1 MSRPIHTFSER
12 LEQVVR
18 LAPGLRVVALGD
30 VLMGCS
36 PQESLEAAPAL
47 LELAAETVFDD
58 QSRAVRIFRATRLI
72 PWLEARFRRRSLA
85 AVAQLARVYCRLCD
99 EHRRL
104 ARTLG
109 AGSWKV
115 VVGPL
120 ATDPAPDARRSLALL
135 AEESG
140 DPDLFQILPPLI
152 VDRRAE
158 VAAQAERA
166 LVRLAV
172 SCSGLADEPESDVS
186 GGADALR
193 LALAQALATFPEHRR
208 RGALV
213 GVLALSRGP
222 MIFREDAGSGAE
234 RLASVLASL
243 DPGIASALKTVLN
256 VTKLPLA
263 GRRAMEWLRY
273 PGYRSACERRLGA
286 QGTPI
291 EKALVFDAAH
301 LLVHPRR
308 RERWA
313 RVAGGDSRDRGVW
326 PSAGAMSRWPEGS
339 RWGVSFALANHPNPV
354 PPEIA
359 AGIITDRS
367 PRVRLTATHC
377 GDVTLQSELGLDG
390 DPRVAHAACVQ
401 SLTRRDAGVA
411 PPSPRLTC
419 LLARSPHE
427 AVRASARALAQGP
440 GLKSLAGAAN
450 DPVAF
455 AAAMRE
461 ELKGDATRQLAAL
474 SLVRKLGLA
483 RGLMPEIAA
492 LCAGGPGGD
501 SRVRATA
508 ASALCEGDPQHELAP
523 MLLSSDDA
531 RVRANAVDALGHR
544 GRGPAPTGLRDRIL
558 ELKADP
564 HHRVRASVLR
574 LVVSG
579 AASGT
584 SAGSVDDDIARMLTS
599 PESLCRLAGVWLLSR
614 VLPLRG
620 GWERWGPSIVELAA
634 KDRDLRVRGRAERIR
649 TRTELQVRSSWGSG
663 RTARRGDA

>member
-18 LAPGLRVVALGD
+18 LTPGLRVVALGD

-58 QSRAVRIFRATRLI
+58 RSRAVRFFRATRVI
-72 PWLEARFRRRSLA
+72 PWLEARYRRRSLA

-99 EHRRL
+99 EHRTL

-109 AGSWKV
+109 AGSRKL

-120 ATDPAPDARRSLALL
+120 ATDPAPDTRRSLALL

-140 DPDLFQILPPLI
+140 DPDLFQILPALI
-152 VDRRAE
+152 VDRRPE
-158 VAAQAERA
+158 VAAAAERA

-172 SCSGLADEPESDVS
+172 SCSGLADKPEGSASGDV
-186 GGADALR
+186 DALR

-213 GVLALSRGP
+213 GVLALNRGP
-222 MIFREDAGSGAE
+222 MIFREDAASGVE

-243 DPGIASALKTVLN
+243 DPAIASALKTVLN
-256 VTKLPLA
+256 VTRLPLA
-263 GRRAMEWLRY
+263 GRRAMEWLRH

-286 QGTPI
+286 QGTPL

-301 LLVHPRR
+301 LLAHPRR

-313 RVAGGDSRDRGVW
+313 RVAGGDSLGRGPW
-326 PSAGAMSRWPEGS
+326 PSAGVMSRWPESS
-339 RWGVSFALANHPNPV
+339 RWGVSFALAGHPSPV
-354 PPEIA
+354 PQELA
-359 AGIITDRS
+359 ASIITDRS
-367 PRVRLTATHC
+367 PRVRLAATRC
-377 GDVTLQSELGLDG
+377 GDGTLKSELALDA
-390 DPRVAHAACVQ
+390 DPRVAHAASVQ
-401 SLTRRDAGVA
+401 LLTRRDFGAA
-411 PPSPRLTC
+411 SARPRLAG

-427 AVRASARALAQGP
+427 AVRASALALAQGP
-440 GLKSLAGAAN
+440 GLKSLTGAAK

-455 AAAMRE
+455 AAAMRA
-461 ELKGDATRQLAAL
+461 ELRGDAARQLAAL

-483 RGLMPEIAA
+483 GGLMSEIAA

-523 MLLSSDDA
+523 VLLRSDDA

-544 GRGPAPTGLRDRIL
+544 GRGPAPAALSDRIL

-579 AASGT
+579 AASCA
-584 SAGSVDDDIARMLTS
+584 SAGPVDDDIARMLAS

-620 GWERWGPSIVELAA
+620 GWERWGPSVVQLAE
-634 KDRDLRVRGRAERIR
+634 KDRDNRVRGRAERVR
-649 TRTELQVRSSWGSG
+649 TRAEVQVRSSWSSG
-663 RTARRGDA
+663 HTADGGGA

>member
-18 LAPGLRVVALGD
+18 LAPGFRVVALGD

-58 QSRAVRIFRATRLI
+58 KSRAVRFFRATRVI

-85 AVAQLARVYCRLCD
+85 AVAQLARAYCRLCE
-99 EHRRL
+99 EHRTL

-115 VVGPL
+115 VAGPL

-140 DPDLFQILPPLI
+140 DQSLFQILPALI
-152 VDRRAE
+152 LDRRAE

-172 SCSGLADEPESDVS
+172 SCSGVSESNPS
-186 GGADALR
+186 GGADTLR

-213 GVLALSRGP
+213 AVLALTRGP

-263 GRRAMEWLRY
+263 GRRAMEWLRH

-286 QGTPI
+286 QGTPL

-301 LLVHPRR
+301 LLAHPRR

-313 RVAGGDSRDRGVW
+313 RVVGGDSRGRGVW
-326 PSAGAMSRWPEGS
+326 PSAGVMARWPDCS
-339 RWGVSFALANHPNPV
+339 RWGVSFALADHPSPV
-354 PPEIA
+354 PQEIA
-359 AGIITDRS
+359 ASIITDRS
-367 PRVRLTATHC
+367 PRVRLAATRC
-377 GDVTLQSELGLDG
+377 GDVTLQSELALDA

-401 SLTRRDAGVA
+401 LLTRRDLRLA
-411 PPSPRLTC
+411 PARPRLTG
-419 LLARSPHE
+419 LLARSRND
-427 AVRASARALAQGP
+427 AVRASVLALARGF
-440 GLKSLAGAAN
+440 GLKSLAGAAK
-450 DPVAF
+450 DPAAF

-461 ELKGDATRQLAAL
+461 ELRGDAPRQLAAL
-474 SLVRKLGLA
+474 SLVRKLGLV
-483 RGLMPEIAA
+483 RGLIPEIAA

-501 SRVRATA
+501 PRVRATA

-523 MLLSSDDA
+523 VLLRSDDA

-544 GRGPAPTGLRDRIL
+544 GRGPAPAALRDRIL

-579 AASGT
+579 AASG
-584 SAGSVDDDIARMLTS
+584 AVNAPVDDDIARMLAS

-620 GWERWGPSIVELAA
+620 GWERWGPTIVQLAE
-634 KDRDLRVRGRAERIR
+634 KDRDNRVRGRAERVR
-649 TRTELQVRSSWGSG
+649 ARTEAQVRSSWNSG
-663 RTARRGDA
+663 RSAGGGDA